1 MSYTFSGAGGTTW
14 GARTFNQIFALNSE
28 TVGAAEYWDKSNVE
42 DYDTVICS
50 TNNKVLV
57 AKYLFRGPGDST
69 PVLYWF
75 TTGVYLCQYSGSVA
89 TTPGTFK
96 IGRARVGKECRV
108 YLCQYSGSVATTPGT
123 FMAVSSTNSAP
134 SGNSVR
140 PLAEISDP
148 SGSTGDQ
155 FSLGIT
161 LVGGV
166 NGDSIT
172 VATVGNWPV
181 KRDGSVNLRNHAIP
195 DTSAGEL
202 YDQSTNAD
210 GSVGKF
216 YTTNFPIITST
227 SANPTTVDGAIVTL
241 WGKNEIAG

>member
-1 MSYTFSGAGGTTW
+1 VIQRYGILNNFKNMSYTFSGAGGTTW

-89 TTPGTFK
+89 TTPGTF
-96 IGRARVGKECRV
+96 
-108 YLCQYSGSVATTPGT
+108 
-123 FMAVSSTNSAP
+123 MAVSSTNSAP

-148 SGSTGDQ
+148 SGSTSDQ

>member
-89 TTPGTFK
+89 TTPGTF
-96 IGRARVGKECRV
+96 
-108 YLCQYSGSVATTPGT
+108 
-123 FMAVSSTNSAP
+123 MAVSSTNSAP

-148 SGSTGDQ
+148 SGSTSDQ

-195 DTSAGEL
+195 DTNAGEL

>member
-28 TVGAAEYWDKSNVE
+28 TVGAAEYWDKGNVE
-42 DYDTVICS
+42 DYDTVVCS

-57 AKYLFRGPGDST
+57 AKYLTRGPRNPS

-75 TTGVYLCQYSGSVA
+75 TTGVYLCQYYGPNAAV
-89 TTPGTFK
+89 
-96 IGRARVGKECRV
+96 
-108 YLCQYSGSVATTPGT
+108 TPGT
-123 FMAVSSTNSAP
+123 FMAVSSINS
-134 SGNSVR
+134 GGSVR

-148 SGSTGDQ
+148 SGSTSDQ
-155 FSLGIT
+155 FSLGIV

-166 NGDSIT
+166 NGDTIT

-195 DTSAGEL
+195 DTSPGEL
-202 YDQSTNAD
+202 FDQSTNAD